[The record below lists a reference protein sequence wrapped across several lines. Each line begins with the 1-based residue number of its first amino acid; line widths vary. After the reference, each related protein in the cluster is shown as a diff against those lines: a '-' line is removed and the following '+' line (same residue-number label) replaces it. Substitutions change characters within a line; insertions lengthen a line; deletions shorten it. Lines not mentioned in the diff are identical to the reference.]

1 MAMDVG
7 GAKGGVKSDIN
18 VTPLVDV
25 MLVLLIIMMLVA
37 PLLQQGVDLVLPTAV
52 NTVDKPD
59 TGDPTV
65 VFVDQNN
72 KFYVNALEV
81 ARQDI
86 PTRVAAVL
94 EEGDRASLD
103 VEVLV
108 VDDASTDGTRERVR
122 AWESRDARVHLL
134 ARDAERGL
142 AGAVLA
148 GARFASGEVLVVMD
162 ADLSH
167 PASAVAPHV
176 TVSVGVAM
184 ALPDGA
190 RPPERLVATADRAM
204 YAAKSQGRNRVCA
217 ERVDP

>member
-59 TGDPTV
+59 TGDATV

-81 ARQDI
+81 SRQDI

-94 EEGDRASLD
+94 EEKTERTVYLKGDKNALSAAEDTGKAFWGVFGALFLGM
-103 VEVLV
+103 VAAIGGALV
-108 VDDASTDGTRERVR
+108 GSAKGGRRR
-122 AWESRDARVHLL
+122 PRP
-134 ARDAERGL
+134 
-142 AGAVLA
+142 
-148 GARFASGEVLVVMD
+148 VV
-162 ADLSH
+162 S
-167 PASAVAPHV
+167 
-176 TVSVGVAM
+176 
-184 ALPDGA
+184 A
-190 RPPERLVATADRAM
+190 RPEPRIEHREA
-204 YAAKSQGRNRVCA
+204 Y
-217 ERVDP
+217 P